1 MSMNIVKPF
10 TGTTVNAVASAYVT
24 PEELAAF
31 VAALAAKYGEHQAE
45 TFKDERLRQ
54 IIMHDGGTKYA
65 RIVTRRLDIEGG
77 SAFCFIDLSNGNILK
92 PASWKAANTKHARGN
107 IRVGDAS
114 NWWNSALGPYG
125 AAYLR

>member
-1 MSMNIVKPF
+1 MTKIDQPF
-10 TGTTVNAVASAYVT
+10 TGTTTAAVASSYVT

-31 VAALAAKYGEHQAE
+31 VAALKTKVEAAHREAYPTCDLNWGSIEH
-45 TFKDERLRQ
+45 K
-54 IIMHDGGTKYA
+54 GGTKYA
-65 RIVTRRLDIEGG
+65 RIIATRPRSDGG
-77 SAFCFIDLSNGNILK
+77 SAYCFIDLSNGNILK

-114 NWWNSALGPYG
+114 NWWNGALNVYG